1 MFKVLSIK
9 KPHLRIR
16 QTASYLLRRP
26 PLSPVRFVIF
36 GRGRS
41 GSTALVGL
49 LDSVNEI
56 RCDGE
61 ILSTPVLLPK
71 FYLQSCSAKSPT
83 PAYGCK
89 ILSYHIRDV
98 QPLLQRRR
106 FLHQLDQA
114 GFRVIYLRRSNIF
127 LHALS
132 NIRARVS
139 GYYLKKTDGPAKPKV
154 ITVKP
159 ESVLDWMQRSERLSV
174 YEAELLQGLDVL
186 SLTYEEDIQRS
197 ERHQPTVD
205 KVCDFLGVTSSTV
218 TSAYR
223 KQSPGQWRDA
233 IANHRELTEYF
244 ANTPY
249 AHYLSAN

>member
-1 MFKVLSIK
+1 MFKVLPFK
-9 KPHLRIR
+9 KPHFRIR
-16 QTASYLLRRP
+16 HTASYLLRRP
-26 PLSPVRFVIF
+26 PMSPIRFVLF

-41 GSTALVGL
+41 GTTALVGL
-49 LDSVNEI
+49 LDSVKEI

-61 ILSTPVLLPK
+61 VLSNPVLLPK
-71 FYLQSCSAKSPT
+71 FYLQSCSARSHAT
-83 PAYGCK
+83 AYGCK

-106 FLHQLDQA
+106 FLYQLDQA
-114 GFRVIYLRRSNIF
+114 GFKVIYLRRSNIF

-139 GYYLKKTDGPAKPKV
+139 GYYLKKTDGPAKPKI

-159 ESVLDWMQRSERLSV
+159 ESVLDWMQRSERLAG
-174 YEAELLQGLDVL
+174 YEAELLQGLDIL
-186 SLTYEEDIQRS
+186 ALTYEDDIQDS

-205 KVCDFLGVTSSTV
+205 KVCDFLGLASSTV

-249 AHYLSAN
+249 AHYLGDG